1 MDNYYDLNL
10 VKKVYYEILIFHLNS
25 YTRLEKKKVNYQVIL
40 EVVFITL

>member
-10 VKKVYYEILIFHLNS
+10 VKKVYYEILISHLIS